1 MSHVWEGFP
10 GSGSELLMML
20 ALADWSDE
28 EGGRIYPSMVT
39 LAKRCRISKS
49 QAQRLIRGLEE
60 KGYVKVIG
68 NHHGGAP
75 GTTRQYRLNVA
86 RIRAESKLELGHI
99 VAKPK
104 VPGRQASQDPEQT
117 GRMDAACDADHDFE
131 GENDPSRMD
140 ATRRM
145 GAEDGSHGCGL
156 TGGMGATQSTKEH
169 PSEEPSTSCPPIDG
183 PVSGD
188 DFKKLAKPIQAR
200 LIEDVFAHWQ
210 NVMASPRSRLD
221 EKRRKVLLK
230 ALGEYGLQDTLNAI
244 TGCSRSNFHMGRN
257 DDGSPNPGA
266 TKYNDVEQIFRDA
279 SKTERF
285 LGLFENP
292 LAFSRS
298 GTSSS
303 ERFDPRAHMYG
314 TVMGGS
320 HGAGNRDY
328 IDGSAQRLD

>member
-1 MSHVWEGFP
+1 MSFQAMTWAVEQVLP
-10 GSGSELLMML
+10 SNQKIVLLML
-20 ALADWSDE
+20 ANRTNHDTGRCDPSHKRLAFECGMGVS
-28 EGGRIYPSMVT
+28 T
-39 LAKRCRISKS
+39 LKRMITE
-49 QAQRLIRGLEE
+49 LE
-60 KGYVKVIG
+60 KGGYLTVEAKKVGDVNLPNQYVLHLGKKGVG
-68 NHHGGAP
+68 PNRADPNPANGVTEDEPDGDESQVGGVGSNRTDPPSDQADP
-75 GTTRQYRLNVA
+75 SPN
-86 RIRAESKLELGHI
+86 RAKGVGPDRATNQESFK
-99 VAKPK
+99 
-104 VPGRQASQDPEQT
+104 PGR
-117 GRMDAACDADHDFE
+117 
-131 GENDPSRMD
+131 
-140 ATRRM
+140 
-145 GAEDGSHGCGL
+145 
-156 TGGMGATQSTKEH
+156 
-169 PSEEPSTSCPPIDG
+169 EPKDSCPPIDG

-257 DDGSPNPGA
+257 DDGTPNPSA

-292 LAFSRS
+292 QAFSRS
-298 GTSSS
+298 GTSSG

-314 TVMGGS
+314 KVMGGS